1 VESSRSGRGSDS
13 ELNHVSE
20 VMATV
25 SYTESRI
32 MTTSMPAGEWL
43 YEIKFDGTVT
53 EGTVLKKLRS
63 MERAVQSDLS
73 VLGRGRRVGLPVL

>member
-1 VESSRSGRGSDS
+1 
-13 ELNHVSE
+13 
-20 VMATV
+20 
-25 SYTESRI
+25 